1 MTLMREKTATVTVPV
16 SMGGWVKL
24 NAGQEVPM
32 RVLNSQEM
40 LKRIAVGV
48 KNKSLLPIERVALV
62 NDAYALVKAG
72 HQSPGSLLLL
82 LHNYMEEDEF
92 CVWEGLSEVLKGLDT
107 ILSENDEVHS
117 MFQNFAKK
125 LVVNLMKK
133 IGWETSS
140 DDHLTTM
147 LRGIMI
153 SLLSTFAYNDELVIS
168 EAKTRFAAFQE
179 NANDVLSLPS
189 DMRTPVF
196 QIILKNGGEKEYN
209 AIKTYFFS
217 ADTSAERKHVLN
229 SLGCT
234 PVPALKHAAME
245 WSTSGEIKIQD
256 FFYVMGSV
264 GRSNR
269 IGREISWKYFE
280 DNFEKIKS
288 MIANASSSLMDAC
301 IVMCAGGFSTYN
313 MADEIDAF
321 FESHPLP
328 SNTRKI
334 AQLTEGM
341 RASAKFLDTLLSSE
355 LVNRDFWDN
364 LEG

>member
-1 MTLMREKTATVTVPV
+1 
-16 SMGGWVKL
+16 
-24 NAGQEVPM
+24 
-32 RVLNSQEM
+32 
-40 LKRIAVGV
+40 
-48 KNKSLLPIERVALV
+48 
-62 NDAYALVKAG
+62 
-72 HQSPGSLLLL
+72 
-82 LHNYMEEDEF
+82 
-92 CVWEGLSEVLKGLDT
+92 
-107 ILSENDEVHS
+107 